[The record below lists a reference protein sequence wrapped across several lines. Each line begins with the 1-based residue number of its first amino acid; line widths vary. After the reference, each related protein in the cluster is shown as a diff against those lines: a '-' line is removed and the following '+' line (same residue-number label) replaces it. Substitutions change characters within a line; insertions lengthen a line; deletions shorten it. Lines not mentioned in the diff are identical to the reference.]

1 MLKHKN
7 CFLFSSL
14 SFIIIYLQEVFSLLF
29 LRESD
34 CVYTCTTIDKNEAK
48 LIVNVNM

>member
-14 SFIIIYLQEVFSLLF
+14 SFILLF